1 MSIKITEIK
10 EGDLNIAIFTTDD
23 SNEPDKI
30 LDLAVKQWSGGNP
43 FIEFID
49 SNCDNPWNRVVISGL
64 VGDLDKDWIEIES
77 YLRDRKINEILNER

>member
-30 LDLAVKQWSGGNP
+30 LDLAAKQWSGGNP
-43 FIEFID
+43 VIEFID
-49 SNCDNPWNRVVISGL
+49 ANCNNPWNRIVISGL
-64 VGDLDKDWIEIES
+64 VGDLGKDWINIEAF
-77 YLRDRKINEILNER
+77 LRDRKIKSILNER